1 MTIRIG
7 IIGTGGMGQHHA
19 RQIVERE
26 AARVVALCDTEKDS
40 IERLKQALG
49 NVESLIGNNS
59 LLILKWTQ

>member
-26 AARVVALCDTEKDS
+26 DARVVALCDTEKES
-40 IERLKQALG
+40 VERLKQALG
-49 NVESLIGNNS
+49 NVES
-59 LLILKWTQ
+59 